1 MNKRFTEIA
10 PEDVLLDQANLPSFD
25 KTQLEGKL
33 IKSVDSGV
41 FYGLSFAVV
50 AVVCVFIYAAYGL
63 QVNLGEEYAQK
74 AENNR
79 FESVPIF
86 APRGAIYDRNNVPLA
101 WNQTKESTAQASTSM
116 TAGTNDLSD
125 RLYVPDGGF
134 GNLLGYI
141 RFPRKDKY
149 GVYITKNAEPV
160 GGVEEYYNKL
170 LSGKA
175 GSLYIETNAVG
186 KVISETQADFPL
198 KGTDLHLT
206 IDSVI
211 QKQIYDSIK
220 KATIESGYVG
230 GVGLV
235 VDVTDGSMLA
245 AVTYPDFNANIMT
258 TGTNTQAIQAYLN
271 DKRSVFLHRYTNG
284 LYTPGSIVKPMFALA
299 GLSEGVVT
307 PAEKILSTG
316 SLSVPNPYQP
326 GKFTTFK
333 DWKAHGYTNV
343 REAIA
348 VSSDVYFYTIGGGVP
363 GKLGLGITKLAE
375 YAHMFGLDEQ
385 FADSFFASKG
395 AVIPTPE
402 WKKRV
407 FDGDEWRLGD
417 TYNSSIGQYGFSV
430 TPVQVLSMITTIAR
444 EGDKTPMFKITAEEP
459 TRMIDTPKK
468 VSTIEKKYYDEVH
481 EGMRLTVT
489 AGTAQA
495 LNFKDLK
502 LAGKTGTAQTGVGNS
517 YFNSWFVGFWPY
529 TNPRYAIVYLL
540 EKAPSSTTKGA
551 SFYVRDFV
559 KECAAYQCDIIHRV
573 SLANTV
579 SEEVKAQIETEAATV
594 TPTSYDNR

>member
-1 MNKRFTEIA
+1 MKKRYTEIA

-33 IKSVDSGV
+33 IQSVDSKV
-41 FYGLSFAVV
+41 FYGLSFAVI
-50 AVVCVFIYAAYGL
+50 AVVGIFIYAAYGL
-63 QVNLGEEYAQK
+63 QIRQGEKYAKK

-86 APRGAIYDRNNVPLA
+86 APRGAIYDRNNLPLA
-101 WNQTKESTAQASTSM
+101 WNQIKESTSSTT

-125 RLYVPDGGF
+125 RVYVPDGGF

-149 GVYITKNAEPV
+149 GVYITKNAEPI
-160 GGVEEYYNKL
+160 GGIEEYYNEM

-175 GSLYIETNAVG
+175 GSLYIETDAVG
-186 KVISETQADFPL
+186 KVVSETQADFPV
-198 KGTDLHLT
+198 KGTDVHLT

-220 KATIESGYVG
+220 KATQESGYVG

-235 VDVTDGSMLA
+235 VDITDGSMLA

-258 TGTNTQAIQAYLN
+258 RGTNTAAIQEYLN
-271 DKRSVFLHRYTNG
+271 DTRSVFLHRYTNG
-284 LYTPGSIVKPMFALA
+284 LYTPGSIVKPMFALSA
-299 GLSEGVVT
+299 LTEGVID
-307 PAEKILSTG
+307 ASEKILSTG
-316 SLSVPNPYQP
+316 SLSVPNPYQA

-333 DWKAHGYTNV
+333 DWKAHGYTNM

-348 VSSDVYFYTIGGGVP
+348 VSSDVYFYTVGGGVP
-363 GKLGLGITKLAE
+363 GKPGLGITKLAE
-375 YAHMFGLDEQ
+375 YAHMFGLSQQ
-385 FADSFFASKG
+385 FTDSFFASKS

-407 FDGDEWRLGD
+407 FNGDEWRLGD

-430 TPVQVLSMITTIAR
+430 TPIQVLGMLTTIAR
-444 EGDKTPMFKITAEEP
+444 KGDNTPIFKVIHEEP
-459 TRMIDTPKK
+459 TRMIDVPKK
-468 VSTIEKKYYDEVH
+468 IRAIDEEHYIEAH

-495 LNFKDLK
+495 LNFADLK
-502 LAGKTGTAQTGVGNS
+502 LAGKTGTAQTGVKNA
-517 YFNSWFVGFWPY
+517 YINSWFVGFWPY

-551 SFYVRDFV
+551 SFYLRDFI
-559 KECAAYQCDIIHRV
+559 KECALYQCDIIHRV
-573 SLANTV
+573 SLSN
-579 SEEVKAQIETEAATV
+579 EE